1 MAMFSLFSLDPVV
14 GTTSQHLA
22 SVQQRSEWRS
32 ECIGGVHFNRA
43 ERKAGASALS
53 GSGGVSKV

>member
-14 GTTSQHLA
+14 GAASQHLA
-22 SVQQRSEWRS
+22 SVQQRSQ
-32 ECIGGVHFNRA
+32 CIGGIHFNRA